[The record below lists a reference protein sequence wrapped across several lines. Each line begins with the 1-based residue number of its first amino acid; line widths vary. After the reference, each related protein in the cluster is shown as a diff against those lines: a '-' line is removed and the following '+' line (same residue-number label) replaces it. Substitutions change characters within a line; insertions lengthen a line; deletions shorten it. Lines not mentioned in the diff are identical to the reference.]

1 MSVHMKKPLI
11 KVSVGSKRFKI
22 PQQEAKAV
30 LAIVK
35 SIEHLNHST
44 NKSAHVIYREFAK
57 NRCKGAIYLRGIRTR
72 ENISQKVLEKK
83 TGIPVTNISKYESG
97 SRKITE
103 SVAKKLAKAL
113 DIKSSKLLLK

>member
-22 PQQEAKAV
+22 PPQEAKAV

-44 NKSAHVIYREFAK
+44 NKSAHVVYREFAK
-57 NRCKGAIYLRGIRTR
+57 NRCKGAVYLRGIRTR
-72 ENISQKVLEKK
+72 ENISQKELGRK
-83 TGIPVTNISKYESG
+83 TGIPVSNISKYESG

-103 SVAKKLAKAL
+103 PVAKKLAKAL
-113 DIKSSKLLLK
+113 NITTKKLLLR

>member
-1 MSVHMKKPLI
+1 MKKPLI
-11 KVSVGSKRFKI
+11 KVSVGSKLFKI

-35 SIEHLNHST
+35 SIEHLNRST
-44 NKSAHVIYREFAK
+44 NKSAHVVYREFAK
-57 NRCKGAIYLRGIRTR
+57 NRCKGAVYLRGMRTR
-72 ENISQKVLEKK
+72 ENMSQKELEQK

-103 SVAKKLAKAL
+103 PVAKKLAKAL
-113 DIKSSKLLLK
+113 NINTKKLLFK